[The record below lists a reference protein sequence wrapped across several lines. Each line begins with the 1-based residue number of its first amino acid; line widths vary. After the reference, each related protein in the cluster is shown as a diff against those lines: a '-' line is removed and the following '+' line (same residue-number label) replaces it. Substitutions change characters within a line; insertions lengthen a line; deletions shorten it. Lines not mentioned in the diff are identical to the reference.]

1 MSPARSKP
9 IAIRAVFYANL
20 ESEFALIR
28 SVVDRFP
35 IISMDTEFPGTVIR
49 PGPAGGGGGGR
60 ALPLLES
67 NYGLLKANVD
77 RMHMIQ
83 IGLTLSD
90 GEGNLPDFGTKCA
103 YIWEFNFRDF
113 DAARDVQ
120 NPDSVALLRKQG
132 IDFEMN
138 RQKGADSARFG
149 ELLMSSGLV
158 CNDEVSWVTFHCA
171 YDFGYLVK
179 TLTQRDLPDRLEDFL
194 KLVRMYFGPKVF
206 DVKHLIRFCENLYG
220 GLDRVCKALGV
231 ERIVGQS
238 HQAGS
243 DSLLTLHAF
252 HKIRKVHFSD
262 VARLEKYANVLH
274 GLDVSSK
281 S

>member
-1 MSPARSKP
+1 MSYAQSKP
-9 IAIRAVFYANL
+9 ILIRTVISSNL
-20 ESEFALIR
+20 EFEFGLIR
-28 SVVDRFP
+28 SVVDRYP

-49 PGPAGGGGGGR
+49 PGPGGR
-60 ALPLLES
+60 PLPPES

-83 IGLTLSD
+83 IGVTLSD
-90 GEGNLPDFGTKCA
+90 GEGNLPDFGTKYV

-113 DAARDVQ
+113 DVARDAQ
-120 NPDSVALLRKQG
+120 NPDSVAMLRNQG
-132 IDFEMN
+132 INFEMN
-138 RQKGADSARFG
+138 RLMGAESVRFG

-179 TLTQRDLPDRLEDFL
+179 TLTQRDLPDRLEEFL
-194 KLVRMYFGPKVF
+194 NLVRIYFGPKVF

-220 GLDRVCKALGV
+220 GLDRVCTALGV

>member
-1 MSPARSKP
+1 MSCAQSKP
-9 IAIRAVFYANL
+9 IAIRAVFSANL
-20 ESEFALIR
+20 EREFALIR
-28 SVVDRFP
+28 SVLDRFP
-35 IISMDTEFPGTVIR
+35 IISMDTEFPGTVVR
-49 PGPAGGGGGGR
+49 PGPGPAGGR
-60 ALPLLES
+60 PLQPPES
-67 NYGLLKANVD
+67 NYKFLKANVD

-113 DAARDVQ
+113 DVACDVQ
-120 NPDSVALLRKQG
+120 NQDSVAMLRDHG
-132 IDFEMN
+132 IDFEKN
-138 RQKGADSARFG
+138 RLMGADSVQFG

-194 KLVRMYFGPKVF
+194 KLVRIYFGPKVF

-220 GLDRVCKALGV
+220 GLNRVCAGLGV

-252 HKIRKVHFSD
+252 HKIREVHFSD

>member
-1 MSPARSKP
+1 MSSAQPKP
-9 IAIRAVFYANL
+9 ILIRTVFSTNL
-20 ESEFALIR
+20 EFEFGLIR
-28 SVVDRFP
+28 SAVDRYP

-49 PGPAGGGGGGR
+49 PGPGGR
-60 ALPLLES
+60 PLPPES

-90 GEGNLPDFGTKCA
+90 GEGNLPDFGTKCV

-113 DAARDVQ
+113 DAARDPQ
-120 NPDSVALLRKQG
+120 DPDSVAMLRNQG
-132 IDFEMN
+132 INFEMN
-138 RQKGADSARFG
+138 RLMGADSVQFG

-179 TLTQRDLPDRLEDFL
+179 TLTQRDLPDRLEEFL
-194 KLVRMYFGPKVF
+194 KLVRIYFGPKVF

-220 GLDRVCKALGV
+220 GLDRVCTALGV

>member
-1 MSPARSKP
+1 MSYAQLKP
-9 IAIRAVFYANL
+9 ILIRTVVSSNL
-20 ESEFALIR
+20 EFEFGLIR
-28 SVVDRFP
+28 SVVDRYP

-49 PGPAGGGGGGR
+49 PGPGGPP
-60 ALPLLES
+60 LPPES

-90 GEGNLPDFGTKCA
+90 GEGNLPNFGTKYV

-113 DAARDVQ
+113 DVARDAQ
-120 NPDSVALLRKQG
+120 NPDSVAMLRNQG
-132 IDFEMN
+132 INFEMN
-138 RQKGADSARFG
+138 RLMGAESVRFG

-179 TLTQRDLPDRLEDFL
+179 TLTQRDLPDRLEEFL
-194 KLVRMYFGPKVF
+194 KLVRIYFGPKVF

-220 GLDRVCKALGV
+220 GLDRVCTALGV